1 MTTEPSPLFTPMALG
16 PLRVSGRLFKT
27 ATSETRATP
36 DGHVTDELLAF
47 YEPIFRAG
55 TPLVITGNTYPSP
68 QGKSTPLQAGCDADD
83 KVPGLRRWADLAHRH
98 GSAIVAQI
106 NHCGRQVFPAS
117 VGQPEAVSASNVAD
131 KVMGT
136 RPRPLTYTEVRE
148 VVESFAAA
156 AARCRE
162 AGFDGIQIHAAHGY
176 LVNQF
181 LTPYTN
187 RRRDEYG
194 GAFAGRLRLLIEIQ
208 RAVRARVGDGCAVIL
223 KLNGTDYLPLRRGLR
238 TDELIEIARVMQ
250 EEGVDG
256 IEISVGHYES
266 GLPMVRGTFGRYFP
280 GVLDEGMGPHMAR
293 WRRTGM
299 RLVRPLATAAFNL
312 VWPHREGFNL
322 KYARRFKAALRIPV
336 ICVGGFVTRAAMEAA
351 LADSGCDALSC
362 GRPMIA
368 DPLLYRHLR
377 EGTPGPR
384 CVFCNACV
392 ARVGG
397 RPVDCYEPAVR
408 AEKDRM
414 LLAGG

>member
-1 MTTEPSPLFTPMALG
+1 MKDQDGPLFTPVAIG
-16 PLRVSGRLFKT
+16 PLRVHGRLFKT

-83 KVPGLRRWADLAHRH
+83 KIPGLRRWADLAHRH
-98 GSAIVAQI
+98 GSALVAQI
-106 NHCGRQVFPAS
+106 NHAGRQVLSAS
-117 VGQPEAVSASNVAD
+117 VGQPEAVSASSVAD

-136 RPRPLTYTEVRE
+136 RPRPLTYAEVRE

-156 AARCRE
+156 AARCRA

-194 GAFAGRLRLLIEIQ
+194 GAFASRLRLLIEIH
-208 RAVRARVGDGCAVIL
+208 RAVRERVDGGCAVIL

-266 GLPMVRGTFGRYFP
+266 GLPMVRGTFNRYFP
-280 GVLDEGMGPHMAR
+280 GVLDEGMGPHMAP

-299 RLVRPLATAAFNL
+299 RLVRPLAAAAFNL
-312 VWPHREGFNL
+312 IWPHREGFNL

-336 ICVGGFVTRAAMEAA
+336 ICVGGFITRAAMEEA
-351 LADSGCDALSC
+351 LRESGCDAISC

-368 DPLLYRHLR
+368 DPLLYRHLQ
-377 EGTPGPR
+377 EGTEGPR

-397 RPVDCYEPAVR
+397 RPVDCYEPTVR
-408 AEKDRM
+408 AAKDRM
-414 LLAGG
+414 LAAGG

>member
-1 MTTEPSPLFTPMALG
+1 MTTADSPLFSPLAIG
-16 PLRVSGRLFKT
+16 PLRVAGRVFKA
-27 ATSETRATP
+27 ATSETRASH

-55 TPLVITGNTYPSP
+55 TPLVITGNTYPSR
-68 QGKSTPLQAGCDADD
+68 QGKSTPFQAGCDADD
-83 KVPGLRRWADLAHRH
+83 KIPGLRRWADLAHRH
-98 GSAIVAQI
+98 GSAVVAQI
-106 NHCGRQVFPAS
+106 NHAGRQVFPAS
-117 VGQPEAVSASNVAD
+117 VGQPEALSASNVAD

-136 RPRPLTYTEVRE
+136 RPRPLTYAEVRE

-194 GAFAGRLRLLIEIQ
+194 GAFASRLRLLIEIH
-208 RAVRARVGDGCAVIL
+208 RAVRARVDDGCAVIL
-223 KLNGTDYLPLRRGLR
+223 KLNGTDSLPLRRGLR

-250 EEGVDG
+250 EEGVDA

-266 GLPMVRGTFGRYFP
+266 GLPMVRGTFDRYFP

-293 WRRTGM
+293 WRRAGM

-351 LADSGCDALSC
+351 LADSGCDAVSC

-377 EGTPGPR
+377 EGTTGPR

-408 AEKDRM
+408 AERDRM
-414 LLAGG
+414 LAAGG